1 MPIERDPAVLA
12 RLKRNLFFLIV
23 AGVTMAF
30 LSLIGDFLLTIFWA
44 AVIAIIFFDPY
55 RRLVSTLKGRTNLA
69 ASLMT
74 ILVLLFVIVPMFFLS
89 LAIIKQATEIMEG
102 LKTEEMDLSLLVDYL
117 STKFPDIFSLL
128 SRYDLGVEV
137 LKSKLND
144 LALTAAQTVGGK
156 ALSFSG
162 SLLNFFVQFT
172 LMLYL
177 LFFFFRDGAS
187 LVRAMINAF
196 PMGNVKEKRL
206 FSRFAEVS
214 KATLKGTLIVA
225 VVQGG
230 IGGILFASVG
240 IPAALLWGVAMTFLA
255 LLPVGGSGIVWGPA
269 AIIFFAQGDIVRG
282 LVVLIVGS
290 LIIGLIDNLLRPLL
304 VGRETGMPDYLVLL
318 STLGGITWFGITGF
332 ILGPIIAALFVTSWE
347 MLGKQYGGKAS

>member
-1 MPIERDPAVLA
+1 MPIERDTTVLA

-23 AGVTMAF
+23 AAVTMAF
-30 LSLIGDFLLTIFWA
+30 FSLIGNFLLTIFWA

-55 RRLVSTLKGRTNLA
+55 RRLVSLLKGRTNLA

-74 ILVLLFVIVPMFFLS
+74 LLVLLFVIVPLFFLS

-102 LKTEEMDLSLLVDYL
+102 LKTEEMDLLLLIDYL
-117 STKFPDIFSLL
+117 STKFPDIFNLL
-128 SRYDLGVEV
+128 ARYDLGIEV
-137 LKSKLND
+137 LKGKLND
-144 LALTAAQTVGGK
+144 FALTAAQTVGGK
-156 ALSFSG
+156 ALAFSG
-162 SLLNFFVQFT
+162 SLLNFFVQFS

-187 LVRAMINAF
+187 LIRAMINAF

-214 KATLKGTLIVA
+214 RATLKGTLIVA
-225 VVQGG
+225 IVQGG
-230 IGGILFASVG
+230 IGGLLFAAVG